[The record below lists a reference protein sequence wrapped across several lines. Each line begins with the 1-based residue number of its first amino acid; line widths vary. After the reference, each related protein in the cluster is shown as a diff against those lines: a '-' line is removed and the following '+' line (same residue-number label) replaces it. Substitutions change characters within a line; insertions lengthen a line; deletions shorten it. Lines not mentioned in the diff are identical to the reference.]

1 MNTITCPNCGKIIEE
16 GQNCCPYCG
25 ESLKE
30 NLPAVTNEEEFDD
43 YEEMSPMEFANN
55 AMQRVSNIMDRATDI
70 TCTFAQVM
78 NSANEMKM
86 EIARLDH
93 QLDAF
98 IAQTDANLERFKRA
112 APILEKQLENAS
124 ARIDRITDKI
134 LSNSD
139 SDLTPESLQKQSILI
154 DMMTQANDSFN
165 NMVMKLLTL

>member
-1 MNTITCPNCGKIIEE
+1 MSKINCPYCGKVIEEGLKNCPNCGQSLEENIPATTSEE
-16 GQNCCPYCG
+16 G
-25 ESLKE
+25 
-30 NLPAVTNEEEFDD
+30 FDD
-43 YEEMSPMEFANN
+43 YEEMSPTEFANN
-55 AMQRVSNIMDRATDI
+55 AMQRVSSIMDKATDI

-112 APILEKQLENAS
+112 APIIEKQLENAS
-124 ARIDRITDKI
+124 ERIDRITDKI

>member
-1 MNTITCPNCGKIIEE
+1 MEMTTCPYCGENIEE
-16 GQNCCPYCG
+16 GLNKCPYCG
-25 ESLKE
+25 ESLTE
-30 NLPAVTNEEEFDD
+30 SLPMNTTEEVYDD
-43 YEEMSPMEFANN
+43 YEELSPMEFANT

-70 TCTFAQVM
+70 SCSFAQVM

-139 SDLTPESLQKQSILI
+139 SDLSPESLQKQSILI

>member
-1 MNTITCPNCGKIIEE
+1 MEKTTCPYSGETIEE
-16 GQNCCPYCG
+16 GQTKCPYCE
-25 ESLKE
+25 ESLTE
-30 NLPAVTNEEEFDD
+30 SLPMNTSEEVYDD
-43 YEEMSPMEFANN
+43 YEELSPMEFANT
-55 AMQRVSNIMDRATDI
+55 AMQRVSNIMDRVTDI
-70 TCTFAQVM
+70 SCSFAQVM
-78 NSANEMKM
+78 SSANEMKM

-98 IAQTDANLERFKRA
+98 IAQTNANLERFKRA

-139 SDLTPESLQKQSILI
+139 SDLSPESLQKQSVLI

>member
-1 MNTITCPNCGKIIEE
+1 MSIITCPNCGERMEE
-16 GQNCCPYCG
+16 GMGTCPYCG
-25 ESLKE
+25 ESLEK
-30 NLPAVTNEEEFDD
+30 NLPAATNEEVFDD
-43 YEEMSPMEFANN
+43 YEEISPMEFANN
-55 AMQRVSNIMDRATDI
+55 AMQKVSSIMDRATDI

-78 NSANEMKM
+78 NSANEMKL

-134 LSNSD
+134 LCNSD
-139 SDLTPESLQKQSILI
+139 ADLTPESLKKQSILI

>member
-1 MNTITCPNCGKIIEE
+1 MNLIECPT
-16 GQNCCPYCG
+16 CG
-25 ESLKE
+25 EYVEDGYNNCPCCGNSLQKDDMVYSNGEQHCVEGGSE
-30 NLPAVTNEEEFDD
+30 NRINTAI
-43 YEEMSPMEFANN
+43 
-55 AMQRVSNIMDRATDI
+55 QRVSNIMDQVSDVS
-70 TCTFAQVM
+70 CTFAQVM
-78 NSANEMKM
+78 NSANEMKI

-124 ARIDRITDKI
+124 SRIDRIVDKI

-139 SDLTPESLQKQSILI
+139 SDITEESLQKQSILI

-165 NMVMKLLTL
+165 NMIMKLLTL

>member
-1 MNTITCPNCGKIIEE
+1 MKMIT
-16 GQNCCPYCG
+16 CPYCG
-25 ESLKE
+25 EQIEEGLNYCPECGRTLEE
-30 NLPAVTNEEEFDD
+30 NLPMTTNSEEFDD
-43 YEEMSPMEFANN
+43 YEEMSPMDFANN

-78 NSANEMKM
+78 NSANEMKL
-86 EIARLDH
+86 EIARLDN

-139 SDLTPESLQKQSILI
+139 SDLTPESLKKQSILI

-165 NMVMKLLTL
+165 NMVIKLLTL